1 MRLLLDTHAILWA
14 TYAPEMLSRAA
25 ATLIADPGN
34 TVLVSA
40 ASAWEIS
47 TKVRLGRLPEAER
60 LESDFAGWVERAGY
74 VARGVTLEDG
84 IRAGRFVAKHQD
96 PWDRMIAA
104 QAIGDGIPVISVDA
118 KLDEFGVRRIW

>member
-1 MRLLLDTHAILWA
+1 
-14 TYAPEMLSRAA
+14 MLSRAA